1 MKKFFASLIG
11 ALSLIAAVLSA
22 YFIFFFKPETTSTP
36 ATAIGDAS
44 ASTETSNQ
52 TSEEAAP
59 VAETGSSLVD
69 GVYTGAVTSTGR
81 GDYQV
86 QLTVADGQM
95 ADINVVLYPDGD
107 PNSVTING
115 NALPIYTAEALANQ
129 SAEVNLVS
137 GASEAYK
144 GFTGSLQ
151 DALDQAQQ

>member
-1 MKKFFASLIG
+1 M
-11 ALSLIAAVLSA
+11 
-22 YFIFFFKPETTSTP
+22 
-36 ATAIGDAS
+36 
-44 ASTETSNQ
+44 
-52 TSEEAAP
+52 
-59 VAETGSSLVD
+59 AETGSSLVD
-69 GVYTGAVTSTGR
+69 GVYTGAVTTTDR

-86 QLTVADGQM
+86 QLTVTDGQM
-95 ADINVVLYPDGD
+95 ADINVVLYPSDNQ
-107 PNSVTING
+107 NSEMINS